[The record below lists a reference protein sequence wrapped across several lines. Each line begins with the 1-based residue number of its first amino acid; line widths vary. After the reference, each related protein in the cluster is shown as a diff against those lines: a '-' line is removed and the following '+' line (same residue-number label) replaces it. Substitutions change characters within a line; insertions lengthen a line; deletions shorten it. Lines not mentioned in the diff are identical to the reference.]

1 MSEEKG
7 ALMLQIEAHIKEAMK
22 AQQKERLDAIR
33 YLKAMLLENKTSKN
47 PKGELDIAIAHKNKL
62 SESLTHFPKDNP
74 IYQKTLKEIEFISV
88 YLPKALTEE
97 EVRAMISAI
106 VKANPAANSGM
117 VMKELSPKIK
127 GQFDGKTANLLVQE
141 ALKP

>member
-1 MSEEKG
+1 MSEDKG
-7 ALMLQIEAHIKEAMK
+7 VLMLKIESDMKEAMK
-22 AQQKERLDAIR
+22 AREKERLDAIR

-47 PKGELDIAIAHKNKL
+47 PKSELDIAIAHKNKL

-88 YLPKALTEE
+88 YLPKALSEE
-97 EVRAMISAI
+97 EVRAMISEI

-117 VMKELSPKIK
+117 VMKELSPRIK

-141 ALKP
+141 ALKA